1 VIRTAADITLAIPSL
16 MILVVIAAYVPST
29 TIEVTALIVAIFAW
43 AGPTRTIRAQTLSM
57 RERAFIRMSKLS
69 GEGDFAIVIKQ
80 ILPNLLPYL
89 AAGFVGS
96 ITGGIMASVGIQLL
110 GLGPL
115 HIPNLG
121 MMLQF
126 AFEGAALYKGLWWWW
141 GAPTVAL
148 LVLFIG
154 LFLISLALDEL
165 ANPRLRQRA
174 G

>member
-1 VIRTAADITLAIPSL
+1 
-16 MILVVIAAYVPST
+16 
-29 TIEVTALIVAIFAW
+29 
-43 AGPTRTIRAQTLSM
+43 
-57 RERAFIRMSKLS
+57 
-69 GEGDFAIVIKQ
+69 
-80 ILPNLLPYL
+80 
-89 AAGFVGS
+89 
-96 ITGGIMASVGIQLL
+96 
-110 GLGPL
+110 
-115 HIPNLG
+115 